1 MNFETIATTLGFG
14 ALIGS
19 GALIATFWSHFRMVF
34 SRIRSLIIVSYKME
48 GELYVAVVGYCN
60 ANMRQLNKDSVHF
73 HTRTGHV
80 KPLKTIRT
88 LIFEK
93 PVDLTIWWNGLI
105 PVIIKGEANSE
116 NSQFIFIRGT
126 VNARKLFSD
135 AVALRDEQEGAK
147 NKQKISRYELINVHG
162 SYANKE
168 DSDDSSE
175 VEKGSSNLNEY
186 LNVYNLVNFD
196 KQDIGL
202 PKKQNPF
209 ASLYYEKEVVD
220 AISKI
225 LMWYENRD
233 WFEQR
238 GLNWRLGYL
247 FKGPAGTGK
256 SSLVSAIAQLLDLP
270 MYSFDL
276 ASMSNEEVK
285 RYWRKAAKRKPAIVF
300 FEDFDRVFHGD
311 KLVVE
316 QESFNKGKLTL
327 DCILNCMSG
336 VDDSSGILT
345 IVTCNDESKLDS
357 ALLRGGRLDFQLEIS
372 YLSEQM
378 KYKMARRII
387 NGDENDIV
395 SNAETIEKVVRENP
409 VITGANFE
417 RDCASIAVDLFK
429 QQLQETSSEVS
440 KAQQVIENG
449 CVETKYTERNYRN
462 RLRHDPEVV
471 TDY

>member
-1 MNFETIATTLGFG
+1 
-14 ALIGS
+14 
-19 GALIATFWSHFRMVF
+19 
-34 SRIRSLIIVSYKME
+34 ME
-48 GELYVAVVGYCN
+48 SELYIAVVGYCN
-60 ANMRQLNKDSVHF
+60 ANMKQLNKDSIRF
-73 HTRTGHV
+73 TTRTGHV

-88 LIFEK
+88 LIFEL
-93 PVDLTIWWNGLI
+93 PIDITIWWYGLV
-105 PVIIKGEANSE
+105 PVVIKGEANTDKSE
-116 NSQFIFIRGT
+116 FIFIRGT
-126 VNARKLFSD
+126 INARKLFSD
-135 AVALRDEQEGAK
+135 AVALRDEQEGAR
-147 NKQKISRYELINVHG
+147 KQQKVSRYELINVHG
-162 SYANKE
+162 SYGKK
-168 DSDDSSE
+168 DDRDDPQEIESN
-175 VEKGSSNLNEY
+175 SNLTEF

-196 KQDIGL
+196 KGDIGL

-209 ASLYYEKEVVD
+209 SSLYYEKDVVD

-285 RYWRKAAKRKPAIVF
+285 RYWRSAAKRKPAIVF

-345 IVTCNDESKLDS
+345 IVTCNDETKLDT

-387 NGDENDIV
+387 NGDETDV
-395 SNAETIEKVVRENP
+395 MTNASIIEKLVKENP
-409 VITGANFE
+409 VVTGANFE

-429 QQLQETSSEVS
+429 QQMEETNGETYKVE
-440 KAQQVIENG
+440 QVIENG
-449 CVETKYTERNYRN
+449 GVENKHYERDN
-462 RLRHDPEVV
+462 RKLQVRRKLGETLEEEIEDS
-471 TDY
+471 